1 MRKVITAFWDI
12 DGTLVRSPGTRADL
26 FAVAI
31 ASLGVEPVEPD
42 GPRDGF
48 TDRRLAELHLR
59 TSGLDVA
66 RVDEFLD
73 LLDDMSETFYGHSP
87 REPVPGA
94 REALQLTRS
103 AGWRNGL
110 LTGNTPRRAKVK
122 LQTSGFDLAAID
134 WTLFAS
140 GGFVTD
146 RAQLGR
152 QARALAGEGPLVVLG
167 DTLQDALAARA
178 AGASFVA
185 VNTDAQLLEALAGS
199 AVLEVDSLA
208 SDEFLAFVE
217 SHTG

>member
-199 AVLEVDSLA
+199 AVLAVDSLA